1 MMRFLSSALLSIAV
15 IGPAHAQTAA
25 SPPPAP
31 AKAAKP
37 APAAAKPRTL
47 DRLELES
54 SRITGSQEL
63 PKVMYVVPWKKSEA
77 GDLGGR
83 PATSLLDEVLA
94 PVDRDVFRRELGFYG
109 SLGAGAPAPAASDE
123 KQVTEPADG
132 RR

>member
-1 MMRFLSSALLSIAV
+1 MTRFLLSALISIAV
-15 IGPAHAQTAA
+15 VGPARAQTPS
-25 SPPPAP
+25 SPPPVP
-31 AKAAKP
+31 AKAAQ
-37 APAAAKPRTL
+37 PAAAAQKPRTL

-109 SLGAGAPAPAASDE
+109 NLGAGAPAPAASDE